1 MTSLNVNSTL
11 GDPATV
17 SSIGPRGGT
26 RWVADLTEDQLRRF
40 ALECEGQADLI
51 HAHKLDSDFRLGCV
65 CVTGHLD
72 SDFRLGC
79 VCVTGHEA
87 TSCARCTGEGTR
99 ANNGYCT
106 GCRSVEF
113 GTQGKP
119 ALITH
124 VPARR

>member
-51 HAHKLDSDFRLGCV
+51 LAYKLDSDRNLRCICITHRDAPGL
-65 CVTGHLD
+65 HLD
-72 SDFRLGC
+72 GYQRTDRC
-79 VCVTGHEA
+79 VGQ
-87 TSCARCTGEGTR
+87 GTR

-113 GTQGKP
+113 GTRGKP

-124 VPARR
+124 TPTKR

>member
-1 MTSLNVNSTL
+1 MTRLNVNSTL

-51 HAHKLDSDFRLGCV
+51 LAHKLDSDRSLRCICITDHRDPRRCV
-65 CVTGHLD
+65 GQ
-72 SDFRLGC
+72 
-79 VCVTGHEA
+79 
-87 TSCARCTGEGTR
+87 GTR

>member
-65 CVTGHLD
+65 CVTGH
-72 SDFRLGC
+72 
-79 VCVTGHEA
+79 EA
-87 TSCARCTGEGTR
+87 TPCARCTGEGTR

-113 GTQGKP
+113 GTQGRP
-119 ALITH
+119 ELVTH
-124 VPARR
+124 IPTRRS